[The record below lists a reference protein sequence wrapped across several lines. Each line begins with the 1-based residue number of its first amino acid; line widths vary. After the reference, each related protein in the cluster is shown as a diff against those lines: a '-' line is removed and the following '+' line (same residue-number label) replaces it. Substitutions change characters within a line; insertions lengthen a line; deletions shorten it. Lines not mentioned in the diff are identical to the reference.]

1 MTVRKYI
8 ALLSLLLALIS
19 LSACSEDSL
28 YSPSYGKE
36 GEDAYISLKIEVPE
50 MDNAVS
56 RAMVPDNES
65 SKVNDIWIG
74 IYNTTSGE
82 RTFSGI
88 YDCDHNNTHE
98 KHTISDIKTKSGQSY
113 IVAVANAR
121 TNYGVANGSGGLV
134 RLSDLLEAATTW
146 DEYLNISVSLTMP
159 GDITQYTPDF
169 PMSGIYYANSSA
181 SDPAGNDAWVEANKT
196 SVFIPE
202 GNAGTLP
209 GIIHL
214 RRLHSYVKFKLTA
227 GNGVTLEPESW
238 RVVNVP
244 TISYLH
250 EQDRNSADAPD
261 FRNAVV
267 APSDVSREF
276 VKDGSAE
283 SFDFYMLE
291 NKHVGLSS
299 VSGYEDREREFKN
312 SDESNTGVYAS
323 LCPSVNET
331 QNNSATFVEIRA
343 RVLQTVNGVP
353 RIGFAKY
360 TIHLG
365 YCEGNGADKARDFRH
380 RRNTKYTY
388 NVRIDG
394 VDKIVVEA
402 EKEGEL
408 KPGAEGD
415 VLDMTGKEFNVDC
428 HYVMCNL
435 KLSNKDR
442 ARFEWRILSP
452 YGNEEKDL
460 CSYFLSDAD
469 KANLKDNPFYSWVRI
484 LPTTDEKTPAVY
496 RSDAWYLEDMR
507 DLAGHRPYD
516 GNTNSEDT
524 SDKWYTVFIDEYAY
538 ALDASGNKLDDSQWA
553 RSDWSK
559 YVNKRDRRV
568 WLGIDYIA
576 ISPDTESTYM
586 KAKYCISQQSI
597 QTCYADGSSEAVGV
611 ERRNETFGKN
621 LAWLWDI
628 DKSNLSKYS
637 GRYNQWLYITQKAGN
652 NWQNVVTASS
662 FCEADPIYGE
672 QGYTRMSKSTEY
684 VTEPHSYT
692 GSQYK
697 PMFTHPQPS
706 KKQLYE
712 IITACMSRNR
722 DLNDNGSIDPEEV
735 RWYLPTLN
743 VYEQIVMGA
752 EAIETPLMDFAAV
765 PSLVYPS
772 GVPATKKNQYFTRFH
787 YAASDMEY
795 LFAEE
800 GVSTGSFNRYNSSD
814 SVFCYGFWEIRCV
827 RNLGVDMKSVPT
839 KEQNVGNMF
848 RIDTNARI
856 ITTSGLVSTGLRAP
870 TGSFL
875 NEHLIND
882 FKNRLSPAFEYAED
896 DCKASNTHSYIQIPW
911 TKEKNGDYNKNGNY
925 DTGSGYYSNWEKA
938 IKNNGVC
945 RYYSQ
950 KSDLSDLGTWR
961 APNQRELAIMRELG
975 VFDSSPNSNIKW
987 LSVTREF
994 YNINKENKQRYMGVK
1009 KESNVAGEGD
1019 YYHVR
1024 CVRDVIK

>member
-28 YSPSYGKE
+28 YSPSFGKE

-88 YDCDHNNTHE
+88 YDCDHNDIHV

-121 TNYGVANGSGGLV
+121 TNYGVANGSEGLV

-181 SDPAGNDAWVEANKT
+181 SAHPVGNDAWVEANKA

-209 GIIHL
+209 GIVHL

-238 RVVNVP
+238 RVINVP

-267 APSDVSREF
+267 APSDVNREF

-291 NKHVGLSS
+291 NKHIGLSS
-299 VSGYEDREREFKN
+299 VNGYEDREREFKN

-343 RVLQTVNGVP
+343 RVLQTINGVP

-402 EKEGEL
+402 EKEGEQ

-415 VLDMTGKEFNVDC
+415 VLDMTGQEFNVDC

-460 CSYFLSDAD
+460 CSYFLSDAE

-507 DLAGHRPYD
+507 DLAGHKPYD
-516 GNTNSEDT
+516 GNTNTEDT

-597 QTCYADGSSEAVGV
+597 QTCYADGSNEAVGV

-621 LAWLWDI
+621 LAWFWDVAR
-628 DKSNLSKYS
+628 SNLSKYS
-637 GRYNQWLYITQKAGN
+637 GRYNQWLYITQVAGN
-652 NWQNVVTASS
+652 NWTNVVTASK
-662 FCEADPIYGE
+662 FCTADPIYEE
-672 QGYTRMSKSTEY
+672 QGYTRLTTSTEY
-684 VTEPHSYT
+684 VTEPRSHTNSE
-692 GSQYK
+692 YK
-697 PMFTHPQPS
+697 PMFTHPQPN
-706 KKQLYE
+706 KNQLYE

-722 DLNDNGSIDPEEV
+722 DLNGNGEIEPEEV

-752 EAIETPLMDFAAV
+752 EAIETPLMDFATAGGLIYPTV
-765 PSLVYPS
+765 PSEVQNK
-772 GVPATKKNQYFTRFH
+772 TKNQYFTRFH

-800 GVSTGSFNRYNSSD
+800 GVSTGSFDRYNGTKDKHGES
-814 SVFCYGFWEIRCV
+814 CYGFWEIRCV
-827 RNLGVDMKSVPT
+827 RNLGVDMKSAPT

-848 RIDTNARI
+848 RIDTNTRI
-856 ITTSGLVSTGLRAP
+856 ITTTGLVSTGLRAP

-882 FKNRLSPAFEYAED
+882 FKNRLSPAFEYAEE
-896 DCKASNTHSYIQIPW
+896 DCTSSNTSWRPFSIDA
-911 TKEKNGDYNKNGNY
+911 NGDCNMGVNY
-925 DTGSGYYSNWEKA
+925 VNWFNSLA
-938 IKNNGVC
+938 WNGVC
-945 RYYSQ
+945 RFYSQ
-950 KSDLSDLGTWR
+950 KEDKSDEGTWR
-961 APNQRELAIMRELG
+961 VPNQRELAIMRELG
-975 VFDSSPNSNIKW
+975 VFSDSGDNIKW
-987 LSVTREF
+987 FSTTRE
-994 YNINKENKQRYMGVK
+994 YYKINKEHMQRVMGVMK
-1009 KESNVAGEGD
+1009 DKNTAGTASSD
-1019 YYHVR
+1019 HVR